1 MSRTYACVHE
11 YSHFLHLLSSLSDG
25 FCSKHSPQLC
35 ALFNPLQMV
44 LASQLCSLV
53 SSIFFMNMTHM
64 LVQMNALFFF
74 FSKMI
79 SLLAIEMNVMEF
91 TLIEYLWNEEVWY
104 NERTIC
110 KDMDCNNW

>member
-1 MSRTYACVHE
+1 
-11 YSHFLHLLSSLSDG
+11 
-25 FCSKHSPQLC
+25 
-35 ALFNPLQMV
+35 
-44 LASQLCSLV
+44 
-53 SSIFFMNMTHM
+53 MNMTHM

-79 SLLAIEMNVMEF
+79 SLLAIELNVMEL

>member
-1 MSRTYACVHE
+1 
-11 YSHFLHLLSSLSDG
+11 
-25 FCSKHSPQLC
+25 
-35 ALFNPLQMV
+35 
-44 LASQLCSLV
+44 
-53 SSIFFMNMTHM
+53 M

-79 SLLAIEMNVMEF
+79 SLLAIELNVMEL